1 MIFWKFLST
10 RPRAVNLDDLVA
22 PIPFSCQLSGSLRRR
37 NSLEQSRFSNSH
49 CGEVVH
55 RVFVLGPC
63 FKSSESSKEVRP
75 GSIKAFCY
83 ASLVAITNAKCGTLI
98 FSHHVDSLDR
108 WAPRH
113 QCHDR
118 TMPWRRS
125 TIDFRNRIHDAET
138 AWADHCWAPCC
149 LRQIPDWVNWPLQP
163 RIGYKMEPFT
173 PNRRYKSSISIRV
186 RHYHC
191 SCSSSS

>member
-22 PIPFSCQLSGSLRRR
+22 PIPFSCQLSWSLRRR

-75 GSIKAFCY
+75 GSIEAFCY
-83 ASLVAITNAKCGTLI
+83 ASLVAITNAKRGTLI

-108 WAPRH
+108 WAPSSSVSRPYNAMTSFYH
-113 QCHDR
+113 WFPQPYSRRRDR
-118 TMPWRRS
+118 MS
-125 TIDFRNRIHDAET
+125 
-138 AWADHCWAPCC
+138 
-149 LRQIPDWVNWPLQP
+149 WPLLSSVLS
-163 RIGYKMEPFT
+163 T
-173 PNRRYKSSISIRV
+173 PDTQLVQLTVTTPHRL
-186 RHYHC
+186 
-191 SCSSSS
+191 